1 MEEDMEEEEDEEE
14 DLMDLCVHFFNS
26 RDLARRAV
34 ILLPDG
40 VKLLPSRS
48 LAAAS
53 AAALVG

>member
-1 MEEDMEEEEDEEE
+1 MEEEEDDEE